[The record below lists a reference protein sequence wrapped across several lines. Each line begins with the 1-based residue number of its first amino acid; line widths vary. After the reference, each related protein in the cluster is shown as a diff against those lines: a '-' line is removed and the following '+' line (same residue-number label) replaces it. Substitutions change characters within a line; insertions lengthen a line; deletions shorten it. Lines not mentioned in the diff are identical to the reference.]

1 MKAIA
6 ALPAEVRQYLLV
18 TGNYWAFT
26 LTDGALRMLVVL
38 HFHALGYTPLQIAAL
53 FLFYEF
59 FGVVTNLLGGYLGAR
74 LGLNRTMNVGLAMQV
89 IALLMLTVPA
99 AWLSVPW
106 VMGAQALSGIAKDL
120 NKMSAKSSIKLLVPD
135 GQQGRLYRWVALL
148 TGSKNA
154 LKGVGFFLG
163 GALLAL
169 LGFRGSV
176 LAMALVLGLIWF
188 ASLILLKKDLGK
200 AKAKPKFRD
209 ILSKSRAVN
218 ILSAARLFLFGAR
231 DVWFVVALPV
241 FLSETFGWDFWLVGG
256 FLAAWIIGYG
266 IVQSFAPAF
275 TGKHRGH
282 VPDGRAAFVWALGL
296 ALLPAAIAIGLTAG
310 WPAEIV
316 LPGGLMAF
324 GALFAVNSS
333 LHSYLI
339 VSYAQEDGVSLDVGF
354 YYMSNA
360 MGRLIGTVLSGWV
373 FQAHGLVACLWISA
387 AFVLLAA
394 LISSALPRHVI
405 GAATPRP

>member
-1 MKAIA
+1 MKALS
-6 ALPAEVRQYLLV
+6 ALAPPVRQYLLV

-38 HFHALGYTPLQIAAL
+38 HFHALGYSPLQIAAL
-53 FLFYEF
+53 FLFYEL
-59 FGVVTNLLGGYLGAR
+59 FGVITNLVGGYLGAR
-74 LGLNRTMNVGLAMQV
+74 LGLNRTMNIGLGLQVG
-89 IALLMLTVPA
+89 ALLMLTVPV
-99 AWLSVPW
+99 AWLTIPW

-135 GQQGRLYRWVALL
+135 GQQGKLYKWVAIL

-169 LGFRGSV
+169 IGFKGALLVMAGV
-176 LAMALVLGLIWF
+176 LALIWIG
-188 ASLILLKKDLGK
+188 SLILLQKDLGK
-200 AKAKPKFRD
+200 AKAKPRFRD
-209 ILSKSRAVN
+209 ILSKSRAIN
-218 ILSAARLFLFGAR
+218 ILSAARMFLFGAR

-241 FLSETFGWDFWLVGG
+241 YLSSVLGWGFWKVGG
-256 FLAAWIIGYG
+256 FLAAWVIGYG
-266 IVQSFAPAF
+266 IVQSFAPNI
-275 TGKHRGH
+275 TGKKRGH
-282 VPDGRAAFVWALGL
+282 VPDGRAAFLWALLL
-296 ALLPAAIAIGLTAG
+296 AGLPAAIALGLDTG
-310 WPAEIV
+310 LSQQMV
-316 LPGGLMAF
+316 LLGGLMVF

-339 VSYAQEDGVSLDVGF
+339 VSYAKEDGVSLDVGF

-373 FQAHGLVACLWISA
+373 YQGYGLGACLWISS

-394 LISSALPRHVI
+394 LISIALPRH
-405 GAATPRP
+405 AEAM